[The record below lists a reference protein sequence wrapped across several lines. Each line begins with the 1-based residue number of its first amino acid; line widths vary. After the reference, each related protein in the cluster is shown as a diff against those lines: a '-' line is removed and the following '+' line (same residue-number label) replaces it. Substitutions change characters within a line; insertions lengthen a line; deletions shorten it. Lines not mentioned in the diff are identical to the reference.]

1 MATHVS
7 DWADSLNKCC
17 RGAKGETMAMMI
29 VGGVLLIV
37 DSIFCKIS
45 TVVGNLYGVG
55 VFVSDRIP
63 QKKKT

>member
-1 MATHVS
+1 
-7 DWADSLNKCC
+7 
-17 RGAKGETMAMMI
+17 MAMMI